1 MNSGWG
7 SCAFFREFAALSLF
21 YRFRDLNEV
30 SALRQQWMINPH
42 RLGRRR
48 FVKYGSLLVGT
59 SVLAA
64 CAGGNNTASDA
75 PTDAGEGEATASGE
89 LQKVTF
95 GTNWYAQA
103 EHGGFYQ
110 AIATGIYE
118 EHGLDVSIEMGG
130 PQVNGTQLLM
140 GGTVDFFMG
149 YGSDALQA
157 VQEGIPKVTVA
168 SMFQKDPQILIAHPD
183 QGVESLEDLQGKP
196 IYISAA
202 ANVTYWPL
210 LEAKYGF
217 TEDMKR
223 PYNFN
228 PGPFLA
234 DKSSAQQGYLSSE
247 PLSIRKAGGF
257 EPVVLLLA
265 DYGYDPYSTTIETRQ
280 EIVDSDPDLVQRFV
294 DASIKGWYSYLNG
307 DPTPGNEL
315 IKQDNPEM
323 TDEQIAY
330 GIEKMKE
337 YGIVVSG
344 DAEEMGIGAMTDERW
359 KSFYD
364 KLVEAGVLSPETDYT
379 QAFTLD
385 FVNKGAEYYQS

>member
-1 MNSGWG
+1 MNQRWMWHP
-7 SCAFFREFAALSLF
+7 
-21 YRFRDLNEV
+21 
-30 SALRQQWMINPH
+30 QQIS
-42 RLGRRR
+42 RRK
-48 FVKYGSLLVGT
+48 FVRYGSLLVGT
-59 SVLAA
+59 GVAAA
-64 CAGGNNTASDA
+64 CGGGTPEAPPASGSAESA
-75 PTDAGEGEATASGE
+75 PTGE
-89 LQKVTF
+89 LQAVTF

-110 AIATGIYE
+110 AIATGIYAD
-118 EHGLDVSIEMGG
+118 HGLDVTVQMGG

-140 GGTVDFFMG
+140 GGSVDFFMG

-183 QGVESLEDLQGKP
+183 QGVASLEDLQGKP
-196 IYISAA
+196 IYISSA
-202 ANVTYWPL
+202 ANVTYWPFL
-210 LEAKYGF
+210 AAKYGF

-234 DKSSAQQGYLSSE
+234 DQTSAQQGYLSSE
-247 PLSIRKAGGF
+247 PLSIRQEGGF

-280 EIVDSDPDLVQRFV
+280 EIVDNDPDLVQRFV
-294 DASIKGWYSYLNG
+294 DASIKGWYSYLND

-323 TDEQIAY
+323 SDEQIAY
-330 GIEKMKE
+330 GIAKMKE

-344 DAEEMGIGAMTDERW
+344 AAADMGIGAMTDERW

-364 KLVEAGVLSPETDYT
+364 KLVDAEVLSSEVDYT
-379 QAFTLD
+379 QAFTLE